1 MDSKE
6 QKPLD
11 SQIGMRFSSEDEE
24 KRCYIDLRGDL
35 IKLLYLIED
44 EQKGTGNAELFLFG
58 LLVDLASANTL
69 CKNKLTK
76 VLIKIHALADNNYQY
91 KTMTHTQIKR
101 QIMES
106 RGILDHLI
114 DEKSKKSNK

>member
-1 MDSKE
+1 MENKE
-6 QKPLD
+6 KKPLD
-11 SQIGMRFSSEDEE
+11 SRIGMRFSSEEE
-24 KRCYIDLRGDL
+24 KRCYIDLRGDV

-44 EQKGTGNAELFLFG
+44 EQAGKGNAQLFLFG
-58 LLVDLASANTL
+58 LLTDLASANTL
-69 CKNKLTK
+69 CDNKLTK
-76 VLIKIHALADNNYQY
+76 VLIKIHALADNNNQY

-114 DEKSKKSNK
+114 DEKVKELNK

>member
-6 QKPLD
+6 ITPLD
-11 SQIGMRFSSEDEE
+11 SQIGMRFSSEEEE
-24 KRCYIDLRGDL
+24 KNCFIGLRGDL

-44 EQKGTGNAELFLFG
+44 EQKGVGDAELFLFG
-58 LLVDLASANTL
+58 LLVDLSSANTMSGY
-69 CKNKLTK
+69 KLTK
-76 VLIKIHALADNNYQY
+76 VLIKIHALADKNCQY
-91 KTMTHTQIKR
+91 RTMTHTQIKR

-114 DEKSKKSNK
+114 DDKSKKNDK